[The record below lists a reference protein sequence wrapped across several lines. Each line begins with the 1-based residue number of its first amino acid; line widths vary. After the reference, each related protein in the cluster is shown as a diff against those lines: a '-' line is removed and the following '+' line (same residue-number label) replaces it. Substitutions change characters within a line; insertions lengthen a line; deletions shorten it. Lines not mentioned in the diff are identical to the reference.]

1 MMNIFHNI
9 FLALVPFN
17 APMELVGFHL
27 GGPSRKIT
35 HNIETGTTVRNVGT
49 KKCPAWGKDECSI
62 FLNILP
68 ICCCAVTSET
78 MTSLWHCAASP
89 SICNWMSLCSRTS
102 DDYYLKHFRLFLQFN
117 DNFSR
122 WTWVSQ
128 YQNMSILDLLEL
140 RMMEVVVTTR
150 AICAQLQSNRHHQ
163 QTNTQFFYRPDALS
177 VTQPTMSKHWREGLK
192 HFTTKLFNTF
202 VCRIS

>member
-68 ICCCAVTSET
+68 ICCCAVTPET

-140 RMMEVVVTTR
+140 RMMEVVSGDNWSYKTCKAPVKSSSPT
-150 AICAQLQSNRHHQ
+150 NQ
-163 QTNTQFFYRPDALS
+163 QQVFYRPDVLFVA
-177 VTQPTMSKHWREGLK
+177 QPAGILRPSQPR
-192 HFTTKLFNTF
+192 
-202 VCRIS
+202 